1 MKPFIPDII
10 LPTTVVG
17 SYPAKPKRTLKS
29 LFDPL
34 HLAVEEAVSLQKKA
48 GITIISD
55 GQVRGDMIGVFAS
68 KLPGIRGSDVI
79 GRVMPPDQA
88 ITIKDTAYAARQ
100 HPYVKAVV
108 TGPSTIAYGL
118 RLQTR
123 LYRNK
128 DELVPDIASALAVE
142 AQGLSKT
149 GAVMLQIDEP
159 ILSTGAANID
169 VAKKAV
175 ATIAESV
182 SIPVCLHACGNIAHI
197 IDDLLAMPI
206 DILDFEGCVNPEN
219 LASFSGKELKDRYIG
234 YGIVDSSSPVLEP
247 ADVVRQRLWKGI
259 DILGPERI
267 LPDPDCGLRMHT
279 PESAYAKLA
288 RLCGVVEEV
297 RQELGGAV
305 KNL

>member
-1 MKPFIPDII
+1 MQSFIPDTI

-17 SYPAKPKRTLKS
+17 SYPGQPKRTIKS

-34 HLAVEEAVSLQKKA
+34 HGAVEEAVSLQKKA

-55 GQVRGDMIGVFAS
+55 GQVRGDMIGAFAS

-88 ITIKDTAYAARQ
+88 ITIKDTAYAVRQ
-100 HPYVKAVV
+100 HPYVKAII
-108 TGPSTIAYGL
+108 TGPSTLAYGL
-118 RLQTR
+118 HLGTPQ
-123 LYRNK
+123 YRNRN
-128 DELVPDIASALAVE
+128 ELIPDIASSLVVE

-159 ILSTGAANID
+159 ILSTGAADLD
-169 VAKKAV
+169 VAKKAI
-175 ATIAESV
+175 ATIAKAV
-182 SIPVCLHACGNIAHI
+182 TIPVCLHACGNIAHI

-206 DILDFEGCVNPEN
+206 QILDFEGSVNAEN
-219 LASFSGKELKDRYIG
+219 LASFSDKDLKDRYIG
-234 YGIVDSSSPVLEP
+234 YGIVDSSSPVLES
-247 ADVVRQRLWKGI
+247 ADEVKRRLLKGI

-279 PESAYAKLA
+279 PESAFAKLT
-288 RLCGVVEEV
+288 RLTGVVSEV
-297 RQELGGAV
+297 RQELG
-305 KNL
+305 NL

>member
-1 MKPFIPDII
+1 MQSFIPDTI

-17 SYPAKPKRTLKS
+17 SYPGQPKRTIKS

-34 HLAVEEAVSLQKKA
+34 HGAVEEAVSLQKKA

-55 GQVRGDMIGVFAS
+55 GQVRGDMIGAFAS

-88 ITIKDTAYAARQ
+88 ITIKDTAYAVRQ
-100 HPYVKAVV
+100 HPYVKAII
-108 TGPSTIAYGL
+108 TGPSTLAYGL
-118 RLQTR
+118 HLGTPQ
-123 LYRNK
+123 YRNRN
-128 DELVPDIASALAVE
+128 ELIPDIASSLVVE

-159 ILSTGAANID
+159 ILSTGAADLD
-169 VAKKAV
+169 VAKKAI
-175 ATIAESV
+175 ATIAKAV
-182 SIPVCLHACGNIAHI
+182 TIPVCLHACGNIAHI

-206 DILDFEGCVNPEN
+206 QILDFEGSVNAEN
-219 LASFSGKELKDRYIG
+219 LASFSGKDLKDRYIG
-234 YGIVDSSSPVLEP
+234 YGIVDSSSPVLES
-247 ADVVRQRLWKGI
+247 ADEVKRRLLKGI

-279 PESAYAKLA
+279 PESAFAKLT
-288 RLCGVVEEV
+288 RLTGVVSEV
-297 RQELGGAV
+297 RQELG
-305 KNL
+305 NL

>member
-1 MKPFIPDII
+1 MQSFIPDTI

-17 SYPAKPKRTLKS
+17 SYPGQPKRTIKS

-34 HLAVEEAVSLQKKA
+34 HGAVEEAVSLQKKA

-55 GQVRGDMIGVFAS
+55 GQVRGDMIGAFAS

-88 ITIKDTAYAARQ
+88 ITIKDTAYAVRQ
-100 HPYVKAVV
+100 HPYVKAII
-108 TGPSTIAYGL
+108 TGPSTLAYGL
-118 RLQTR
+118 HLGTHQ
-123 LYRNK
+123 YRSRN
-128 DELVPDIASALAVE
+128 ELIPDIASSMVVE

-159 ILSTGAANID
+159 ILSTGAADLD
-169 VAKKAV
+169 VAKKAI
-175 ATIAESV
+175 ATIAKAV
-182 SIPVCLHACGNIAHI
+182 TIPVCLHACGNIAHI

-206 DILDFEGCVNPEN
+206 QILDFEGSVNAEN
-219 LASFSGKELKDRYIG
+219 LASFSGKDLKDRYIG
-234 YGIVDSSSPVLEP
+234 YGIVDSSSPVLES
-247 ADVVRQRLWKGI
+247 ADEVKRRLLKGI

-279 PESAYAKLA
+279 PESAFAKLT
-288 RLCGVVEEV
+288 RLTGVVSEV
-297 RQELGGAV
+297 RQELG
-305 KNL
+305 NL

>member
-1 MKPFIPDII
+1 MQSFIPDTI

-17 SYPAKPKRTLKS
+17 SYPGQPKRTLKS

-34 HLAVEEAVSLQKKA
+34 HFAVEEAVSLQKKA

-68 KLPGIRGSDVI
+68 KLPGIRGSDVS

-100 HPYVKAVV
+100 HPYVKAIV

-159 ILSTGAANID
+159 ILSTGATDID

-219 LASFSGKELKDRYIG
+219 LASFSGKELKDRSIG

-247 ADVVRQRLWKGI
+247 ADIVRHRLWKGI

>member
-1 MKPFIPDII
+1 MQSFIPDTI

-17 SYPAKPKRTLKS
+17 SYPGQPKRTIKS

-34 HLAVEEAVSLQKKA
+34 HGAVEEAVSLQKKA

-55 GQVRGDMIGVFAS
+55 GQVRGDMIGAFAS

-88 ITIKDTAYAARQ
+88 ITIKDTAYAVRQ
-100 HPYVKAVV
+100 HPYVKAII
-108 TGPSTIAYGL
+108 TGPSTLAYGL
-118 RLQTR
+118 HLGTHQ
-123 LYRNK
+123 YRSRN
-128 DELVPDIASALAVE
+128 ELVPDIASSLVVE

-159 ILSTGAANID
+159 ILSTGAADLD
-169 VAKKAV
+169 VAKKAI
-175 ATIAESV
+175 ATIAKAV
-182 SIPVCLHACGNIAHI
+182 TIPVCLHACGNIAHI

-206 DILDFEGCVNPEN
+206 QILDFEGSVNAEN
-219 LASFSGKELKDRYIG
+219 LASFSDKDLKDRYIG
-234 YGIVDSSSPVLEP
+234 YGIVDSSSPVLES
-247 ADVVRQRLWKGI
+247 ADEVKRRLLKGI

-279 PESAYAKLA
+279 PESAFAKLT
-288 RLCGVVEEV
+288 RLTGVVSEV
-297 RQELGGAV
+297 RQELG
-305 KNL
+305 NL

>member
-17 SYPAKPKRTLKS
+17 SYPAKPRRTLKS

-34 HLAVEEAVSLQKKA
+34 HFAVEEAVSLQKKA

-100 HPYVKAVV
+100 HPYVKAIV

>member
-1 MKPFIPDII
+1 MQSFIPDTI

-17 SYPAKPKRTLKS
+17 SYPGQPKRTLKS

-34 HLAVEEAVSLQKKA
+34 HGAVEEAVSLQKKA

-55 GQVRGDMIGVFAS
+55 GQVRGDMIGAFAS

-88 ITIKDTAYAARQ
+88 ITIKDTAYAVRQ
-100 HPYVKAVV
+100 HPYVKAII
-108 TGPSTIAYGL
+108 TGPSTLAYGL
-118 RLQTR
+118 HLGTHQ
-123 LYRNK
+123 YRSRN
-128 DELVPDIASALAVE
+128 ELIPDIASSLVVE

-159 ILSTGAANID
+159 ILSTGAADLD
-169 VAKKAV
+169 VAKKAI
-175 ATIAESV
+175 ATIAKAV
-182 SIPVCLHACGNIAHI
+182 TIPVCLHACGNIAHI

-206 DILDFEGCVNPEN
+206 QILDFEGSVNAEN
-219 LASFSGKELKDRYIG
+219 LASFSDKDLKDRYIG
-234 YGIVDSSSPVLEP
+234 YGIVDSSSPVLES
-247 ADVVRQRLWKGI
+247 ADEVKRRLLKGI

-279 PESAYAKLA
+279 PESAFAKLT
-288 RLCGVVEEV
+288 RLTGVVSEV
-297 RQELGGAV
+297 RQELG
-305 KNL
+305 NL

>member
-1 MKPFIPDII
+1 MQSFIPDTI

-17 SYPAKPKRTLKS
+17 SYPGQPKRTLKS

-34 HLAVEEAVSLQKKA
+34 HGAVEEAVSLQKKA

-55 GQVRGDMIGVFAS
+55 GQVRGDMIGAFAS

-88 ITIKDTAYAARQ
+88 ITIKDTAYAVRQ
-100 HPYVKAVV
+100 HPYVKAII
-108 TGPSTIAYGL
+108 TGPSTLAYGL
-118 RLQTR
+118 HLGTH
-123 LYRNK
+123 LYRNRN
-128 DELVPDIASALAVE
+128 ELVPDIASSLVVE

-159 ILSTGAANID
+159 ILSTGAADLDI
-169 VAKKAV
+169 AKKAI
-175 ATIAESV
+175 ATIANAA

-206 DILDFEGCVNPEN
+206 QILDFEGSVNPDN
-219 LASFSGKELKDRYIG
+219 LSSFSDKDLRGRYIG
-234 YGIVDSSSPVLEP
+234 YGIVDSSSPVLES
-247 ADVVRQRLWKGI
+247 ADEVKRRLWKGI

-279 PESAYAKLA
+279 PESAYAKLT
-288 RLCGVVEEV
+288 RLTGVVSEV
-297 RQELGGAV
+297 RQELGNV
-305 KNL
+305 

>member
-17 SYPAKPKRTLKS
+17 SYPAKPRRRLKS

-34 HLAVEEAVSLQKKA
+34 HFAVEEAVSLQKKA

-100 HPYVKAVV
+100 HPYVKAIV

-159 ILSTGAANID
+159 ILSTGATDID

>member
-1 MKPFIPDII
+1 MQSFIPDTI

-17 SYPAKPKRTLKS
+17 SYPGQPKRTIKS

-34 HLAVEEAVSLQKKA
+34 HGAVEEAVSLQKKA

-55 GQVRGDMIGVFAS
+55 GQVRGDMIGAFAS

-88 ITIKDTAYAARQ
+88 ITIKDTAYAVRQ
-100 HPYVKAVV
+100 HPYVKAII
-108 TGPSTIAYGL
+108 TGPSTLAYGL
-118 RLQTR
+118 HLGTPQ
-123 LYRNK
+123 YRNRN
-128 DELVPDIASALAVE
+128 ELIPDIASSLVVE

-159 ILSTGAANID
+159 ILSTGAADLD
-169 VAKKAV
+169 VAKKAI
-175 ATIAESV
+175 ATIAKAV
-182 SIPVCLHACGNIAHI
+182 TIPVCLHACGNIAHI

-206 DILDFEGCVNPEN
+206 QILDFEGSVNAEN
-219 LASFSGKELKDRYIG
+219 LASFSDKDLKDRYIG
-234 YGIVDSSSPVLEP
+234 YSIVDSSSPVLES
-247 ADVVRQRLWKGI
+247 ADEVKRRLLKGI

-279 PESAYAKLA
+279 PESAFAKLT
-288 RLCGVVEEV
+288 RLTGVVSEV
-297 RQELGGAV
+297 RQELG
-305 KNL
+305 NL